1 MARYTPETKVAI
13 FFPPHLMK
21 KACVL
26 TQALQAEAK
35 FLLQDG
41 SSCVLKFRDRS
52 LSLLILSPQNLK
64 LELLHHVKLWDYF
77 LSDER

>member
-1 MARYTPETKVAI
+1 MVILENGLLMAYNTPETKVAI

-41 SSCVLKFRDRS
+41 SSRVLKFTDRS
-52 LSLLILSPQNLK
+52 WREAAGTSKGLK
-64 LELLHHVKLWDYF
+64 TT
-77 LSDER
+77 

>member
-1 MARYTPETKVAI
+1 MVILENGLLMARYTPETKVAI

-41 SSCVLKFRDRS
+41 SSCVLKFRD
-52 LSLLILSPQNLK
+52 QGCT
-64 LELLHHVKLWDYF
+64 
-77 LSDER
+77 